1 MEAVLKGIKVIEV
14 ASMAAGPS
22 GGVMLADFGADVI
35 KVEPPTGD
43 PWRFGHLI
51 HPMPPSQIPYTT
63 FIRNRSKKS
72 VALDLK
78 KPEAQAVLHKLVE
91 TADVF
96 LTNSPLKV
104 QSDCAHTYE
113 AIREVKP

>member
-1 MEAVLKGIKVIEV
+1 METALEGIKVIEV

-22 GGVMLADFGADVI
+22 GAVMLADFGAEVI
-35 KVEPPTGD
+35 KIEPPSGD
-43 PWRFGHLI
+43 PWRFGHMI
-51 HPMPPSQIPYTT
+51 KGMPPSEIAYTT

-78 KPEAQAVLHKLVE
+78 QPEAQAVLHKLVE
-91 TADVF
+91 SADVF

-104 QSDCAHTYE
+104 QQCLRPH
-113 AIREVKP
+113 I